1 MTQTLRTSMLAQL
14 DSFRDL
20 INNTHAPVVIAGC
33 HFDPANVLERMDP
46 QAFNILLQ
54 EFMYE
59 LSIDG
64 MKAEYT
70 KDAP

>member
-1 MTQTLRTSMLAQL
+1 MLAQL

-20 INNTHAPVVIAGC
+20 INNTHLTVDVAGC
-33 HFDPANVLERMDP
+33 YFEPADVLERMDP

-59 LSIDG
+59 LSMDE
-64 MKAEYT
+64 MKDEYT
-70 KDAP
+70 RGAL

>member
-20 INNTHAPVVIAGC
+20 INQTHAPVVIAGC
-33 HFDPANVLERMDP
+33 SWGPAYVLERMDP

-59 LSIDG
+59 LSMDE
-64 MKAEYT
+64 MKDEYA
-70 KDAP
+70 KDAL